1 MFEGW
6 FIAVLAVAY
15 VGGLFLIAWRGDKAR
30 VTGTARPLIYSLSL
44 AVYCTSW
51 TFFGSVGLAADTG
64 YDFIPVYLGPI
75 LVFLLGLPLLTRIV
89 RLAKSQNLTSVSDF
103 LAARY
108 GKSPAVAAIVTV
120 VAVVGTLPYIALQL
134 KAIVISTETLLGGT
148 ALEPVRLTWGLT
160 DTALITT
167 LALALFAILFGTRH
181 IDATEHQS
189 GLMLAVAAE
198 SVLKLAAFIGVGIFV
213 LYNVLGGPANVV
225 QTIRANSA
233 VLSTFDRTFNGG
245 TWLTVTLLSAVAIV
259 LLPRQFHV
267 TVVENHSERELRRA
281 SWLFPSYL
289 VAINLFVVPIAAAGL
304 IMLPKGLVDPDMFVL
319 ALPMAKGSE
328 QIAVLAF
335 LGGLSAATAMVVVET
350 VALSIMIC
358 NGLVVPLVLKHRLL
372 EIEQRKDLASLLLV
386 IRRIAIVAVL
396 LCGFVVYKA
405 LGQAQGLAAI
415 GLISFAA
422 IAQLAPAF
430 FGGLVWRRGTARGAI
445 AGMLVGF
452 VVWGYTLL
460 LPWIVKAGLLPADIL
475 RMGPLGIAALRPQ
488 ALFYLSFEPLTHGVV
503 WSLFANITAYVAVS
517 LWRAPEP
524 IERLQAHIFVYEDLP
539 RATPQLAFR
548 LWRTTLTVGDLQA
561 TVVRYLGADRA
572 ERSFAEYAASR
583 NLKLNPQAEADL
595 QTLRFTEHLLT
606 SAIGAAS
613 ARLVMALLLRRG
625 NVGSPAAL
633 KLLDDASEA
642 LQYNRD
648 LLQSALDQVRHG
660 LGVFDRD
667 MNLVCWNRQ
676 FRELLGLPEDLGRV
690 GTPLRQILRVCADR
704 GDFGPGNV
712 EALVADRFVRLSVHK
727 ETIQEQF
734 GGGRQILEFR
744 IAAMPQ
750 PQGGIVCTISDITE
764 RVVAADELARA
775 NETLEL
781 RVKERT
787 QALEAANSA
796 LEAAKLK
803 ADEANLDKT
812 RFLAAA
818 SHDLMQPLNA
828 ARLYASSLVE
838 RQLPQADKSIAHNI
852 DASLT
857 SVEEIISALIDI
869 SRLDAGRLEPEV
881 GSVSLGGMLDSLAV
895 EFKPLA
901 AEKGLTLQLAPS
913 GLWVRSDRRL
923 LKRVLQ
929 NLIGNAIKYTERGCV
944 SVVAGQNGGRV
955 RIEVQDTGP
964 GIHPSQHGLIF
975 KEFRRGDGVS
985 AHSRGLGLGLSIVQR
1000 VCKVLDMPL
1009 GLSSVPGAGSTFWV
1023 EMEKAEPLRTP
1034 VAIEETA
1041 TAVSTGMLA
1050 GMAVICIDNEL
1061 AVLDG
1066 MNQLLTGWGCQVKCA
1081 SSAEEAGSIL
1091 TDSGF
1096 RPRMIL
1102 ADYHLDRG
1110 TGPQAVAVVRGLL
1123 GADIPAVVITADHSP
1138 EVQNELREAGIP
1150 LLRKPLKAAALRSIV
1165 MHFASSQRAAA
1176 E

>member
-1 MFEGW
+1 
-6 FIAVLAVAY
+6 
-15 VGGLFLIAWRGDKAR
+15 
-30 VTGTARPLIYSLSL
+30 
-44 AVYCTSW
+44 
-51 TFFGSVGLAADTG
+51 
-64 YDFIPVYLGPI
+64 
-75 LVFLLGLPLLTRIV
+75 
-89 RLAKSQNLTSVSDF
+89 
-103 LAARY
+103 
-108 GKSPAVAAIVTV
+108 
-120 VAVVGTLPYIALQL
+120 
-134 KAIVISTETLLGGT
+134 
-148 ALEPVRLTWGLT
+148 
-160 DTALITT
+160 
-167 LALALFAILFGTRH
+167 
-181 IDATEHQS
+181 
-189 GLMLAVAAE
+189 
-198 SVLKLAAFIGVGIFV
+198 
-213 LYNVLGGPANVV
+213 
-225 QTIRANSA
+225 
-233 VLSTFDRTFNGG
+233 
-245 TWLTVTLLSAVAIV
+245 
-259 LLPRQFHV
+259 
-267 TVVENHSERELRRA
+267 
-281 SWLFPSYL
+281 
-289 VAINLFVVPIAAAGL
+289 
-304 IMLPKGLVDPDMFVL
+304 
-319 ALPMAKGSE
+319 
-328 QIAVLAF
+328 
-335 LGGLSAATAMVVVET
+335 MVVVET

-944 SVVAGQNGGRV
+944 SVVAGQHGGRV

-1009 GLSSVPGAGSTFWV
+1009 GLSSVPGGGSTFWV